1 MLDILKVGVFDSTL
15 EFKNAE
21 RTAER
26 IAPCYEIEL
35 YISGSGVSVV
45 DGVEHTHQK
54 GKLIFI
60 RPQQRRYSKKAFTC
74 FYIHLNID
82 DETARL
88 LGNVCSVWA
97 VPNYHAYKNYFT
109 EIIGVYESSGQ
120 ANSLLLQSKVYELLH
135 KICSDSRYYA
145 NIISSEGYVDPRPIE
160 KAITFIEENY
170 RRTITLADIAAAVSL
185 SASHLHKIFKT
196 VTGKTPHRFVCE
208 KRLEAAKTLLLTGS
222 APLEQIADETGFSSL
237 SYFDYIFKRECGT
250 TPTEFRKQKYTL
262 L

>member
-1 MLDILKVGVFDSTL
+1 MLDIIKVGVFDSTL
-15 EFKNAE
+15 EFKNPE

-88 LGNVCSVWA
+88 LGDVCSVWA
-97 VPNYHAYKNYFT
+97 VPNYHAYKNCFT
-109 EIIGVYESSGQ
+109 EIIGIYESSGET
-120 ANSLLLQSKVYELLH
+120 NSLLLQSKVYALLH
-135 KICSDSRYYA
+135 KIAGDSHYYT
-145 NIISSEGYVDPRPIE
+145 NIISSEGYVNPMPIE
-160 KAITFIEENY
+160 KAIGYIEENY
-170 RRTITLADIAAAVSL
+170 TRPITLADIAAAVSL

-196 VTGKTPHRFVCE
+196 VTGKTPHRFLCE
-208 KRLEAAKTLLLTGS
+208 KRLEAAKTLLLTS
-222 APLEQIADETGFSSL
+222 NDPLEQIAEDTGFSSL

-250 TPTEFRKQKYTL
+250 TPTEFRKQKYRL
-262 L
+262 I